1 MTTIRLPMM
10 GLVVLIGTTGSGKS
24 TFAATHF
31 GPFETVSSDYCR
43 GLVADDVNDQS
54 ASTAAFDLLHHIVGV
69 RLARG
74 RFTVVD
80 ATNLTRSAR
89 ASLIALA
96 KEHDVLPS
104 ALVLDVPTQVAIQ
117 RHQARTDRPFGVD
130 VIRRQRAQV
139 PRGVGALRK
148 EGFRNVYLLDSEQE
162 IADVE
167 IVRTPLLNDRRDLHG
182 PFDAIGDVHG
192 CLSELLTLLDRLGY
206 RIIRDDAGRAV
217 DAEHPD
223 GRTAIFLGDLVDRGP
238 DSPGVLRLAMG
249 MTRAGHAIAIPGNHE
264 QKLIRALDGTNVSL
278 RHGLELT
285 LSQLAR
291 ESEEFRDDAREW
303 CRELVA
309 HLVLDDGNLVVAHA
323 GLKEAYHGRAS
334 GRVRAFS
341 LYGDTTGESDEY
353 GLPVRLPWAED
364 YRGRAVVLYGH
375 TPTPTLDW
383 VNNTLC
389 LDTGCVFGGHLSAL
403 RYPERETVQVP
414 AERVWYEPVKPLAP
428 APEASPA
435 RRDGQLDLEDVLGAH
450 SIETST
456 IPRVSVRP
464 EQAAGALEVMSRFAL
479 PPGKLAYLPPTMSPV
494 PASTREGFL
503 EHPDQAWSA
512 YAAAGVREI
521 VCQEK
526 HMGSRAVVHVRR
538 DGEEGA
544 AYTRTGRAFFDE
556 STTAAFLDRLAA
568 AVTAAGVFDE
578 LETDWL
584 ILDAELLPWSLKA
597 VGLLQEQFAA
607 VGAAARAGLAAAGGA
622 LDLAAARG
630 LDVGRLR
637 ESTARRAEDAA
648 AFSAAYRRYVWPV
661 SGLDGVQLAPFQI
674 LAGAGG
680 TYEERPH
687 AWHLA
692 LIDRI
697 VAADPGVLRPTRR
710 LFVDVDDEAS
720 RAAGTQWWLDL
731 VGDGGEGMVVKPAA
745 NLSWDAKRR
754 LVQPGMKVR
763 GPDYLRLVYGPEYL
777 SHLDRLHDRNLT
789 HKRSLATREYALGLE
804 SLRRFVAGE
813 PLWRIHEAVFAVL
826 ALESEPVDPR
836 L

>member
-43 GLVADDVNDQS
+43 GVVADDVNDQS

-69 RLARG
+69 RL
-74 RFTVVD
+74 
-80 ATNLTRSAR
+80 
-89 ASLIALA
+89 
-96 KEHDVLPS
+96 
-104 ALVLDVPTQVAIQ
+104 VAIQ

-414 AERVWYEPVKPLAP
+414 AEPVNYDIEEDPQAPTEVSGAEIDDLLRPSASGTSRSSRSPPPPRRVRRGGTANSTSRTCWVRTASRPRPSRGCRSAP
-428 APEASPA
+428 SRPP
-435 RRDGQLDLEDVLGAH
+435 AH
-450 SIETST
+450 S
-456 IPRVSVRP
+456 
-464 EQAAGALEVMSRFAL
+464 
-479 PPGKLAYLPPTMSPV
+479 K
-494 PASTREGFL
+494 
-503 EHPDQAWSA
+503 
-512 YAAAGVREI
+512 
-521 VCQEK
+521 
-526 HMGSRAVVHVRR
+526 
-538 DGEEGA
+538 
-544 AYTRTGRAFFDE
+544 
-556 STTAAFLDRLAA
+556 
-568 AVTAAGVFDE
+568 
-578 LETDWL
+578 
-584 ILDAELLPWSLKA
+584 
-597 VGLLQEQFAA
+597 
-607 VGAAARAGLAAAGGA
+607 
-622 LDLAAARG
+622 
-630 LDVGRLR
+630 
-637 ESTARRAEDAA
+637 
-648 AFSAAYRRYVWPV
+648 
-661 SGLDGVQLAPFQI
+661 
-674 LAGAGG
+674 
-680 TYEERPH
+680 
-687 AWHLA
+687 
-692 LIDRI
+692 
-697 VAADPGVLRPTRR
+697 
-710 LFVDVDDEAS
+710 
-720 RAAGTQWWLDL
+720 
-731 VGDGGEGMVVKPAA
+731 
-745 NLSWDAKRR
+745 
-754 LVQPGMKVR
+754 
-763 GPDYLRLVYGPEYL
+763 
-777 SHLDRLHDRNLT
+777 
-789 HKRSLATREYALGLE
+789 
-804 SLRRFVAGE
+804 
-813 PLWRIHEAVFAVL
+813 
-826 ALESEPVDPR
+826 
-836 L
+836 